1 MRLKY
6 SACAAV
12 VFMVSTVVL
21 TRGAAGAAAGATPR
35 RPANRPARSRR
46 PADVKGGAGPSPAPS
61 RRSSGRQAMRR

>member
-21 TRGAAGAAAGATPR
+21 TRGAQAPPQRPAPR
-35 RPANRPARSRR
+35 RPANRPPAASGRR
-46 PADVKGGAGPSPAPS
+46 PAGAAGRSPAPS
-61 RRSSGRQAMRR
+61 RRSSGRQAIRR

>member
-21 TRGAAGAAAGATPR
+21 TRGAQAPPQGATPR
-35 RPANRPARSRR
+35 RPANRSPRSRR
-46 PADVKGGAGPSPAPS
+46 PADVKGAAGPSPAPS
-61 RRSSGRQAMRR
+61 RRSSGRQAIRH